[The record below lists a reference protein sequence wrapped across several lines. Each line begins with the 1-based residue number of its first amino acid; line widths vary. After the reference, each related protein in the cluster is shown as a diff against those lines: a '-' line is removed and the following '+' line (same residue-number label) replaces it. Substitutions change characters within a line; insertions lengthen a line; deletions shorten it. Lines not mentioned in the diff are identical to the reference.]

1 MVEKEFKLSR
11 NPELL
16 RLSDDLKKPDT
27 LSNLAMRCLEL
38 SNKPAADWATPE
50 TAQRMLNE
58 LSAHLA
64 LS

>member
-1 MVEKEFKLSR
+1 
-11 NPELL
+11 
-16 RLSDDLKKPDT
+16 LSDDLKKPDT

-58 LSAHLA
+58 LSAHPA